1 MYDHKGA
8 MCDAGSVAAFTH
20 VFLVHVIWSEVAGDP
35 GESVHIRLTNR
46 FGQGYESA
54 YVDWELFC
62 HETVSAGLYK
72 PRPLLRTSRVVD
84 VNSHR
89 F

>member
-1 MYDHKGA
+1 MS
-8 MCDAGSVAAFTH
+8 DAGSVAAFTH
-20 VFLVHVIWSEVAGDP
+20 VLLVHVIRSEVASDP
-35 GESVHIRLTNR
+35 GESVHVRLTKR
-46 FGQGYESA
+46 FGKRDETA

>member
-1 MYDHKGA
+1 
-8 MCDAGSVAAFTH
+8 MCDAGYVAAFTH
-20 VFLVHVIWSEVAGDP
+20 VFLVQVIRSEVASDP
-35 GESVHIRLTNR
+35 GESVHVRLTNR
-46 FGQGYESA
+46 FGKRDKST

-62 HETVSAGLYK
+62 HETVSVGLYK

-84 VNSHR
+84 VNSDR